1 MIKYRFDPNNYEF
14 NKSSKLGVYIIHGFS
29 STTYE
34 VKELAKF
41 LGKNGYY
48 TIAKNLP
55 GHGTTIKE
63 CNKVKYADWFGA
75 VKQDIAE
82 MSNTCKK
89 IFIIGNSMGGV
100 ISLYIASLFPI
111 NGFVAGGTVLK
122 FKNPF
127 ETNFLVP
134 LLCKIIKSQPKKKQ
148 NKSKH
153 VKFYGYKE
161 YPLIALNEFRKM
173 NKIVKPLLKK
183 IKTPG
188 LIIHSNNDKM
198 ALKMNLELIEKKM
211 DSKYFNKLIV
221 NNAHH
226 NMFDENLD
234 QKIIFKNILDFFNKL
249 KH

>member
-1 MIKYRFDPNNYEF
+1 MKYRFDTNNYEY
-14 NKSSKLGVYIIHGFS
+14 NTKSKLGVYLIHGFS

-34 VKELAKF
+34 VKQLAEY
-41 LGKNGYY
+41 LSENGYY

-55 GHGTTIKE
+55 GHGTTVHE
-63 CNKVKYADWFGA
+63 CNKVKYTHWLSQ
-75 VKQDIAE
+75 VKEDVAE
-82 MSNTCKK
+82 LSTKCEK

-111 NGFVAGGTVLK
+111 DGYIVGGTVLK

-148 NKSKH
+148 LKSKNI
-153 VKFYGYKE
+153 KFYGYNE

-173 NKIVKPLLKK
+173 IKVVMPLLPNINK
-183 IKTPG
+183 PG
-188 LIIHSNNDKM
+188 LIIHSKNDQM
-198 ALKMNLELIEKKM
+198 ALKMNLNILEKNLP
-211 DSKYFNKLIV
+211 SNYFNKLVV

-226 NMFDENLD
+226 NMFDENPD
-234 QKIIFKNILDFFNKL
+234 QNIIFSEILNFLNKL

>member
-1 MIKYRFDPNNYEF
+1 MKYRFDKKNYEF
-14 NKSSKLGVYIIHGFS
+14 NKPSNTGVYIIHGFS

-41 LGKNGYY
+41 LGKNGYH

-55 GHGTTIKE
+55 GHGTTIEE
-63 CNKVKYADWFGA
+63 CNRVKYTDWLDQTS
-75 VKQDIAE
+75 KDMAE
-82 MSNTCKK
+82 LSTKCDQ

-100 ISLYIASLFPI
+100 ISLFLASLFPI
-111 NGFVAGGTVLK
+111 NGFIVGGTVLK

-134 LLCKIIKSQPKKKQ
+134 LFCKIIKSQPKKKQ
-148 NKSKH
+148 NKSKQ

-173 NKIVKPLLKK
+173 INVVMPLIKK
-183 IKTPG
+183 IKCPG
-188 LIIHSNNDKM
+188 LVIHSNNDGM
-198 ALKMNLELIEKKM
+198 ALKMNLEILEKKINPQ
-211 DSKYFNKLIV
+211 YFNKLIID
-221 NNAHH
+221 NAHH
-226 NMFDENLD
+226 NMFDENPD
-234 QKIIFKNILDFFNKL
+234 QKIIFNKILKFLNEF